1 MINLLEA
8 INTLEGEKKAILDEA
23 AKKAAALDQ
32 AIHTLRV
39 TNEACW
45 FCGGKG
51 KILRQRACAE
61 DDRPDPNDP
70 RDWNPCR
77 ACKGTGI
84 KHWTD
89 NEGVEHNAAN

>member
-8 INTLEGEKKAILDEA
+8 IHTLEDEKRKILREA
-23 AKKAAALDQ
+23 EEKCKALDQ
-32 AIHTLRV
+32 SIHTLRL

-51 KILRQRACAE
+51 KLLRKRACAE
-61 DDRPDPNDP
+61 DDRPNPDDP
-70 RDWNPCR
+70 RDWNICN

-89 NEGVEHNAAN
+89 DEGVEHNAAN